1 MKIKSLNRKN
11 GKVSLRIDSPEDLWH
26 LRKVVEKNDVV
37 SGKSSYKQKI
47 GNETERQKS
56 VRKTITISIKVS
68 KISFDKFSLRVQ
80 GKVES
85 SSLEEVSQNEFHS
98 IEISPGEEITICKRW
113 KQYQID
119 ILKEAEKNSKIPKAI
134 ICSLDDSEANL
145 GEITSSGVSSYFS
158 MDLEL
163 TKKRYASS
171 KKDNLLELAKK
182 VISEV
187 KEKKV
192 EILIIASPL
201 FWKDELRKRILTIEP
216 SLKNKI
222 LTETVSTGSTKAFK
236 ELLTKDSFGKVI
248 AEAYYIKEEKEIE
261 NLLSEIALNSGKSEY
276 GFDRVENISLSGAI
290 QTLLVSENLLSE
302 NFVKI
307 SKIIDNVEKSGGK
320 IIIFES
326 KKEAGKRLDG
336 LGGIAAILRYA
347 I

>member
-1 MKIKSLNRKN
+1 
-11 GKVSLRIDSPEDLWH
+11 
-26 LRKVVEKNDVV
+26 
-37 SGKSSYKQKI
+37 
-47 GNETERQKS
+47 
-56 VRKTITISIKVS
+56 
-68 KISFDKFSLRVQ
+68 
-80 GKVES
+80 
-85 SSLEEVSQNEFHS
+85 
-98 IEISPGEEITICKRW
+98 
-113 KQYQID
+113 
-119 ILKEAEKNSKIPKAI
+119 
-134 ICSLDDSEANL
+134 
-145 GEITSSGVSSYFS
+145 